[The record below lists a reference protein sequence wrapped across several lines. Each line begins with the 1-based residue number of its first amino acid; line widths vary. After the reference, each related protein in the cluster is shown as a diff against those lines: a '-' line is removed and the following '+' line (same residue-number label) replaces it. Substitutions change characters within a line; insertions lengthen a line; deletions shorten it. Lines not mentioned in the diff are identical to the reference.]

1 MSGLSVHRCPCG
13 GTVLLASE
21 QVHYTSWG
29 PTQIVH
35 QVLTPILHLDSQES
49 AERLDP
55 LRKAWAHVEAR
66 RQP

>member
-1 MSGLSVHRCPCG
+1 M
-13 GTVLLASE
+13 LLASE